1 MTPPVIAVVG
11 ANLAGGRAAEALRRR
26 GFAGRIV
33 LFGDEPHAPYERPPL
48 SKQALDTGTEFEP
61 AWLRTAQ
68 QWDEIDVELATSER
82 VTGLWP
88 AVRTLET
95 GSGRTLRADLI
106 LLATGGRSR
115 PLGIAGEKLPGVHH
129 LRTHADAMLLR
140 GALTA
145 GSRVVVVGGGFIG
158 TEVAASAI
166 KAGCDVTVVEFGQTI
181 LQRGLGRRWG
191 RYLEQV
197 HTAQGVRIVTGRGV
211 VALHA
216 GGHGRVGQAE
226 LDDGQRLDADVVVIG
241 VGLLPAVELATSAG
255 VTVADGGIVVDQGA
269 ATSTGGIWAAGDVT
283 VQPVNGRTGLIRLE
297 SWQNAQD
304 QADVAAAGMLGQ
316 PLPKRSV
323 PWFWSD
329 QYGLNIQ
336 IAGELGDAGDTAD
349 DRYAIRGDTASSSW
363 LAFHLR
369 NGHIRGVLG
378 LNRGRD
384 VRAAMRLIERGALVR
399 ADELADESVDL
410 RRAGAPV

>member
-1 MTPPVIAVVG
+1 MSTSVIAIVG

-48 SKQALDTGTEFEP
+48 SKQALDTGTEFSP
-61 AWLRTAQ
+61 AWLRTAE
-68 QWDEIDVELATSER
+68 QWDEIDVEMAVNER
-82 VTGLWP
+82 VTGLW
-88 AVRTLET
+88 AADRTLDT
-95 GSGRTLRADLI
+95 STGRTLRADSV

-115 PLGIAGEKLPGVHH
+115 PLGVAGENLPAVHH
-129 LRTHADAMLLR
+129 LRTHGDAMRLR

-145 GSRVVVVGGGFIG
+145 GRAVVVIGGGFIG

-166 KAGCDVTVVEFGQTI
+166 SAGCAVTVVEPAQTI

-191 RYLEQV
+191 RHLERV
-197 HTAQGVRIVTGRGV
+197 HAAAGVAIMTGRSA

-216 GGHGRVGQAE
+216 DQRGLVGQVE
-226 LDDGQRLDADVVVIG
+226 LDDGQRLDADLVVIG
-241 VGLLPAVELATSAG
+241 VGLLPATELAASVGARVAG
-255 VTVADGGIVVDQGA
+255 GGVIVDQGA
-269 ATSTGGIWAAGDVT
+269 ASTVPGIWAAGDVT
-283 VQPVNGRTGLIRLE
+283 VQPVPGRSGLVRLE
-297 SWQNAQD
+297 SWQNAQE
-304 QADVAAAGMLGQ
+304 QADVAAASMLGQ

-336 IAGELGDAGDTAD
+336 IAGELGDINDMCV
-349 DRYAIRGDTASSSW
+349 IRGDSASTSW

-369 NGHIRGVLG
+369 DGQLRGALG
-378 LNRGRD
+378 LNRGRE
-384 VRAAMRLIERGALVR
+384 VRAAMRLIERGALVSV
-399 ADELADESVDL
+399 DELADESIDL
-410 RRAGAPV
+410 RRAGAAM